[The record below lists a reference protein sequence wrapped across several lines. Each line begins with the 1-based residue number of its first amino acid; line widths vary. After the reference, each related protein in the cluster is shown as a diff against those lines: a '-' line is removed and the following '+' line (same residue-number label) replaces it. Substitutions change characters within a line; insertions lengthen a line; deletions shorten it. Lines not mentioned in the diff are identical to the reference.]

1 MNIINLLNYG
11 SKELQDNNIA
21 SYKIDSELLLAK
33 VLRKT
38 REEMIINLE
47 KQVSDKKTHRF
58 FNLINRRSKR
68 EPIAYIFKEKEFWS
82 KKIFSG

>member
-1 MNIINLLNYG
+1 MNIINLLNHG

-38 REEMIINLE
+38 REEMIISSE
-47 KQVSDKKTHRF
+47 KKVSDRKTQQF
-58 FNLINRRSKR
+58 LNLRTNRLYFQRKR
-68 EPIAYIFKEKEFWS
+68 ILE
-82 KKIFSG
+82 